1 MRRSVR
7 EFAALLGLETTTVA
21 NWRSG
26 LSAVVPRSN
35 TQAILDTTYQS
46 RASDDD
52 RARFEE
58 IVGEGEDVWR
68 RRHPST
74 TRQYEVPAA
83 SITVATATSSSDVFE
98 PPAEIVRRMSRLHAF
113 DVDEAVIDVI
123 DVALADVLGR
133 YELEGPVRLAPEVR
147 SLRQEVN
154 SLLEQCHQP
163 VQLQRLYRLD
173 GQLAGALG
181 YMAVNRGRFHAANM
195 YSREALR
202 IAEFIRDV
210 ELQAWVKGTQSF
222 CAYYQEEYTTAVG
235 LAEEGI
241 RLVGDTAQAIRLYTN
256 GLARALGKIGD
267 AKGVE
272 RAVEAAMSI
281 ASSVET
287 PPGLTPALSFQPY
300 SEARLEA
307 NAATAYLSAGDYEQ
321 TLTYGQQV
329 EAHVNASDSV
339 WSRSLVR
346 LDVATALVRQPD
358 RDVEHAM
365 DLGVEALNAS
375 QDRPIRS
382 VWQRAHDLADVVTM
396 VDVRKAKDY
405 ADELREWSAKA
416 RTVAS
421 PDRATAEE

>member
-1 MRRSVR
+1 MRD
-7 EFAALLGLETTTVA
+7 FAALLGVDTTTIA

-26 LSAVVPRSN
+26 LGGVIPRSA
-35 TQAILDTTYQS
+35 TQAILDTTLER
-46 RASDDD
+46 RATAED
-52 RARFEE
+52 RERFEQ
-58 IVGEGEDVWR
+58 IVGEGERAWR
-68 RRHPST
+68 ARHPSAV
-74 TRQYEVPAA
+74 RQDEVSAA
-83 SITVATATSSSDVFE
+83 SITVTTATSSSDVFE

-123 DVALADVLGR
+123 DVAFGDVLGR
-133 YELEGPVRLAPEVR
+133 YELEGPVRLAPKVH

-154 SLLEQCHQP
+154 SLLEQCRQP

-181 YMAVNRGRFHAANM
+181 YMAVNRGQFHAANM

-222 CAYYQEEYTTAVG
+222 CAYYRAEYTTAVG

-241 RLVGDTAQAIRLYTN
+241 RLAGDTAQAIRLYTN

-267 AKGVE
+267 VNGVE

-281 ASSVET
+281 ASSIKT
-287 PPGLTPALSFQPY
+287 PPGLTPALSFVPY
-300 SEARLEA
+300 SEARLKA

-321 TLTYGQQV
+321 TLTYGRQV

-346 LDVATALVRQPD
+346 LDVATALVHQPD

-382 VWQRAHDLADVVTM
+382 VWQRAHDLADVVTI
-396 VDVRKAKDY
+396 VDARKVKDY

-416 RTVAS
+416 RTAAA
-421 PDRATAEE
+421 PDSATAEER